1 MSLVYDTSWFALR
14 ERGRLAKGETVFVMG
29 ASGGVGFAAVQLAKA
44 MGARVLAGVSSPGKA
59 DAVRA
64 AGADE
69 IVDMSMPDLRESLR
83 ARIFELTGGKG
94 ADIILDPLGGDFFD
108 AAVRALAWSGR
119 LVVIGFASGR
129 IPEIKANYILVKNI
143 EITGLQISDY
153 RKRQPHRVAE
163 CFAEIFHL
171 YETGQ
176 VKPAPA
182 ITLPLEGFADALGQ
196 IRDRTAKGRL
206 VLTQDS

>member
-1 MSLVYDTSWFALR
+1 MR
-14 ERGRLAKGETVFVMG
+14 C
-29 ASGGVGFAAVQLAKA
+29 
-44 MGARVLAGVSSPGKA
+44 
-59 DAVRA
+59 RA

-182 ITLPLEGFADALGQ
+182 ITLPLEGFAEALGQ

-206 VLTQDS
+206 VLTQGADRVQYRRRRVTSSRRHSAPAGRADSARRPGPSARCATSPSPCARAARGLPVPR